1 MATVLSQVSIEDF
14 DRYYETFSTRGAG
27 LRAKHGSRGARVFR
41 DAEDPALAFVLFDWN
56 REGIQAFM
64 KDPDAGEVMREAG
77 LVAPP
82 AFTYLEE
89 VGDLPS

>member
-14 DRYYETFSTRGAG
+14 DRYYETFSTKGAG

-41 DAEDPALAFVLFDWN
+41 DSEDPTLAFVLFDWD

-64 KDPDAGEVMREAG
+64 KDPDAAGVMSEAG

-89 VGDLPS
+89 AGELPS

>member
-1 MATVLSQVSIEDF
+1 MIGGNSDGIFKRLMHAVGRPDL
-14 DRYYETFSTRGAG
+14 
-27 LRAKHGSRGARVFR
+27 
-41 DAEDPALAFVLFDWN
+41 AEDPALAFVLFDWD

-64 KDPDAGEVMREAG
+64 KDPDAAEVMREAG

-89 VGDLPS
+89 AGDLPS